1 MLVLW
6 VNAISNHGVL
16 AMTATAPTIESSA
29 KVRRSRS
36 ELSRKTEERVSSIG
50 NPVQVYL
57 SRLRHTRLLTSE
69 EEVAVAKRME
79 HGRALLFSTL
89 FSSPAGLRALLDVQ
103 SKVDR
108 GSVRAKYYLPKDEL
122 PAGLDADACAKLLK
136 KRFERVQK
144 VRDALCQTPQKRT
157 VQQAAVNI
165 VQSHELDPAIPLEL
179 ARQIIEIEKV
189 VEAAQKRIESCEEQL
204 GCDEATIVEH
214 LERNGGECSEN
225 VDRARFIEFRNR
237 FRSSI
242 NTRDR
247 VLNHYN
253 VSVQELRELSAQLTS
268 DIDVIVDARREMVCA
283 NLRLVVSIAR
293 RYMHRGLPLLDLIQ
307 EGNIGLIRAVE
318 KFDYKRG
325 YKFST
330 YATWWIRQA
339 VARAIADQART
350 IRIPVHL
357 VEAMNRILRTMRQ
370 MEQRNGVAPTH
381 QEVSDALGVSV
392 DEVERAVKLSN
403 RPLSLSLQVGPEG
416 DAELGDFIADDNSV
430 SPVEDAL
437 EDDMARCC
445 DEALSTLTEREQR
458 ILRLR
463 FGIGERSD
471 HTLEEVGRDFSLTR
485 ERIRQIEA
493 RALSRLR
500 EAEGVQ
506 NLREAIAG

>member
-1 MLVLW
+1 
-6 VNAISNHGVL
+6 
-16 AMTATAPTIESSA
+16 MTAVAPTFQRPA
-29 KVRRSRS
+29 TVRRSS
-36 ELSRKTEERVSSIG
+36 SALSRKTEERISRVG

-57 SRLRHTRLLTSE
+57 SRLRQTELLSAD

-79 HGRALLFSTL
+79 HGRERLFETL
-89 FSSPAGLRALLDVQ
+89 FSSPAGLRALLQVQ
-103 SKVDR
+103 EKVER
-108 GSVRAKYYLPKDEL
+108 GTVRAKYYLPKDEL
-122 PAGLDADACAKLLK
+122 PKGLDPDVCAEQLS
-136 KRFERVQK
+136 KRLDRVR
-144 VRDALCQTPQKRT
+144 VIRDALCQTPTKRALQQTACET
-157 VQQAAVNI
+157 VR
-165 VQSHELDPAIPLEL
+165 SHELDPAIPLDL
-179 ARQIIEIEKV
+179 ARQIIDVAKV
-189 VEAAQKRIESCEEQL
+189 VDAAQKRVERCEEEV
-204 GCDEATIVEH
+204 GCDEATIIEH
-214 LERNGGECSEN
+214 LKLNKHQCAEN

-247 VLNHYN
+247 TLQHYD
-253 VSVQELRELSAQLTS
+253 VSVQELHDLSEQLAS
-268 DIDVIVDARREMVCA
+268 DITTIVEARREMVCA

-350 IRIPVHL
+350 IRVPVHL
-357 VEAMNRILRTMRQ
+357 VESMNRILRTMRQ
-370 MEQRNGVAPTH
+370 MEQRNGDAPTH
-381 QEVSDALGVSV
+381 KQVAAALGVSV
-392 DEVERAVKLSN
+392 DEVERAIKLSN
-403 RPLSLSLQVGPEG
+403 KPLSLSMQVGAEG
-416 DAELGDFIADDNSV
+416 DAELGSFIADENSI
-430 SPVEDAL
+430 SPVEEAF
-437 EDDMARCC
+437 EEDMARCC
-445 DEALSTLTEREQR
+445 DTALSTLTEREQR

-493 RALSRLR
+493 RALTRLR
-500 EAEGVQ
+500 EAEELQ
-506 NLREAIAG
+506 TLREAIGG